1 MDRRDLALEAALTSM
16 SLRER
21 CSEPGVLWT
30 REPTSLPARQGGY
43 RSKLSF
49 LNQCS
54 VEMQQC
60 SGFY

>member
-30 REPTSLPARQGGY
+30 REPTSLPARQGGR
-43 RSKLSF
+43 RSELLF
-49 LNQCS
+49 LNQC
-54 VEMQQC
+54 
-60 SGFY
+60 